1 MVYTSLHTPPLL
13 KGLLNRVSKSQIL
26 KDKSEGV
33 DTAVQVSQ
41 QVGNE
46 LTLKINRKCIVLR
59 WKPGVQQFLHGNY
72 HTVRNCKYQEH

>member
-1 MVYTSLHTPPLL
+1 MVYTSLHMPPSL

-41 QVGNE
+41 QLGNE
-46 LTLKINRKCIVLR
+46 LTLKINRKCTVL
-59 WKPGVQQFLHGNY
+59 
-72 HTVRNCKYQEH
+72 